1 LVFALFMP
9 RGIFAPNST
18 SARYFCRR
26 QLVTKLWRAISAK
39 KTPHSANFPH
49 ASLGFAARSDKK
61 YWQRVRESKK
71 RDLPTFSGN
80 LCFLSCSESHSGHL
94 LCLNVLKRRNE
105 MTQKE
110 RRQLI
115 ELGILTEDCGPS
127 VTYWKL
133 SPQLKRELRRRMN
146 ERERMTGGRL
156 LTRILECLKR
166 A

>member
-1 LVFALFMP
+1 
-9 RGIFAPNST
+9 
-18 SARYFCRR
+18 
-26 QLVTKLWRAISAK
+26 
-39 KTPHSANFPH
+39 
-49 ASLGFAARSDKK
+49 
-61 YWQRVRESKK
+61 
-71 RDLPTFSGN
+71 
-80 LCFLSCSESHSGHL
+80 
-94 LCLNVLKRRNE
+94 VLKRRNE